1 MPQNIR
7 LSLKI
12 DTAENWGK
20 AVNFVPMNGEPI
32 IYSGYTATN
41 AEGVEEVFPPRMK
54 IGDGVTKVGD
64 LPFTIEYMSDDELT
78 AILNVTY
85 EDASSV
91 VL

>member
-7 LSLKI
+7 LALKI
-12 DTAENWGK
+12 DTAENWK
-20 AVNFVPMNGEPI
+20 NAINFVPWNGEPI
-32 IYSGYTATN
+32 IYSGYTAIN
-41 AEGVEEVFPPRMK
+41 EDGVEEVFPPRMK

-64 LPFTIEYMSDDELT
+64 LPFTIEYMSDSELAT
-78 AILNVTY
+78 ILSATY